1 MDRNRRD
8 FVRLIGAAT
17 IGGTAVPAV
26 ALLAEQPRR
35 IANGTED
42 WRQHFPALRQRING
56 HRLTYLDCAATTLRP
71 DAVIDAVADFSRCDN
86 ANPAAALHTLARR
99 SHERYESARAEVAR
113 FIGAE
118 DSSEVVFTRGTTEA
132 INLVAAAWGSANLRA
147 GDEILLGIA
156 EHASNLVP
164 WQLAARRTGA
174 VLRFFDVDRLGRP
187 KLDDFARRLGPR
199 TRLAAFAHVSNV
211 LGYVNPVRELCGLAR
226 KRGAAVLVDAAQSV
240 PHVPVDVGAMGA
252 DFVAFSG
259 HKMLGPMGIG
269 VLWGR
274 RDRLDAMPPYQGG
287 SNMAHGVDTDPAD
300 LEARLSHGGHKF
312 GAGTPNVAG
321 AVGLAAATRFLRSI
335 GMRDLGAHESALVA
349 RGLDRLRSVR
359 GLRLLGTGEP
369 RNRLAVF
376 AFTMEGFTVA
386 EIVRAL
392 DGEGIAVRGGD
403 LASLPLLRRLGTT
416 AAVRASCYLYTTLG
430 EIDLLADALHRLARR
445 RRLLEAPR

>member
-1 MDRNRRD
+1 MDPNRRE
-8 FVRLIGAAT
+8 FVQLVAAAAVGT
-17 IGGTAVPAV
+17 LPAAEPVVRHRWLDETGGP
-26 ALLAEQPRR
+26 E
-35 IANGTED
+35 E
-42 WRQHFPALRQRING
+42 WRSRFPALRQRING
-56 HRLTYLDCAATTLRP
+56 HRLTYLDSAATTLRP
-71 DAVIDAVADFSRCDN
+71 DAIIDEVADFSRSDN
-86 ANPAAALHTLARR
+86 ANPSATLHTLARR
-99 SHERYESARAEVAR
+99 AHERYESARAEVAR

-118 DSSEVVFTRGTTEA
+118 DASEVVFTRGTTEA

-156 EHASNLVP
+156 EHSSNLVP
-164 WQLAARRTGA
+164 WQLAATRTGA
-174 VLRFFDVDRLGRP
+174 RLRFFDVDRAGRP
-187 KLDDFARRLGPR
+187 RLDDFARQLGPR

-211 LGYVNPVRELCGLAR
+211 LGYINPVRELCGLAR
-226 KRGAAVLVDAAQSV
+226 ERGAVVLVDAAQSV
-240 PHVPVDVGAMGA
+240 PHVSVDVGAMGA

-269 VLWGR
+269 VLWAR
-274 RDRLDAMPPYQGG
+274 RDRLDTMPPYQGG
-287 SNMAHGVDTDPAD
+287 SNMAHEVDTDPAG
-300 LEARLSHGGHKF
+300 LEARLSRGAHKF

-335 GMRDLGAHESALVA
+335 GMREVGAHENALVA
-349 RGLDRLRSVR
+349 RGLERLRSVR
-359 GLRLLGTGEP
+359 GLRLLGPHEP
-369 RNRLAVF
+369 RDRLAVF

-403 LASLPLLRRLGTT
+403 LASRPLLHRLGTT

-430 EIDLLADALHRLARR
+430 EIDLLADVLHRLARR